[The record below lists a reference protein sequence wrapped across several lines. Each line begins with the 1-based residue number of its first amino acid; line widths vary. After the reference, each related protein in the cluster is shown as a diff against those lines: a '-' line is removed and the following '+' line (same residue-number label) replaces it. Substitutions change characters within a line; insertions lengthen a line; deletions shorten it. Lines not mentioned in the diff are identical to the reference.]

1 MIALISDPHL
11 GPILTVSIA
20 LVVVGIAFAL
30 DNYFEARHRKQLR
43 EEFFR
48 RDLES
53 QWVQLRATRPCDACG
68 KRPTTLYFDGVMCTD
83 LCVTCASEA
92 FQAGERA

>member
-1 MIALISDPHL
+1 MIALMSDPDL
-11 GPILTVSIA
+11 GPVLSLCIA

-53 QWVQLRATRPCDACG
+53 QWVNLRATRPCDMCL
-68 KRPTTLYFDGVMCTD
+68 KVPTTLYFDGVMRTD
-83 LCVTCASEA
+83 LCAACASEA
-92 FQAGERA
+92 VQAGERA

>member
-11 GPILTVSIA
+11 GPFLVVSIA
-20 LVVVGIAFAL
+20 LVLVGIAFAL

-43 EEFFR
+43 EAYFR

-53 QWVQLRATRPCDACG
+53 QWVQLRATRPCDVCR
-68 KRPTTLYFDGVMCTD
+68 KHPTTLYFDGFMCTD
-83 LCVTCASEA
+83 LCVTCAAEA
-92 FQAGERA
+92 LQAGERA